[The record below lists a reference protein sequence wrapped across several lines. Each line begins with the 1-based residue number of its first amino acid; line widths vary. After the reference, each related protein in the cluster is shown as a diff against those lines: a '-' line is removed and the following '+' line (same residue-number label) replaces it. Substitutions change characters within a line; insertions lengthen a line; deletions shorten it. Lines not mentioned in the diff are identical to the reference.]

1 MKEPNLNRKDYKE
14 IKKYDR
20 TEMETFITSIYSQ
33 GFEAGFKDGV
43 AAGDN
48 ADFKIK
54 LLQILNKTKGIG
66 DKTKEKILNT
76 LKEVDKVES
85 TNM

>member
-33 GFEAGFKDGV
+33 GFETGFKNGV

-54 LLQILNKTKGIG
+54 LLQG